1 MPYFFIDVYYWIL
14 VIPAVFVALW
24 AQVRVKSTFHRYNS
38 VLNTKGLTAEMVA
51 RQILDRNGLYSVR
64 IERTPGSLSDHYD
77 PRTNVVRLSDSTYGN
92 TSVGALGVAAHE
104 VGHALQYAV
113 GYVPIKLRSVIIPI
127 SQIGSALSFPLILLG
142 LIFSFPFFINAGIL
156 LFSAV
161 VLFQLV
167 TLPVE
172 FNASRRALKTLEDDQ
187 ILETQELAGAKKVLS
202 AAAMTYLAAVLVSLV
217 QLLRLILLTN
227 RRR

>member
-1 MPYFFIDVYYWIL
+1 MPYFYIDSYYWIL
-14 VIPAVFVALW
+14 VIPAILISLW

-38 VLNTKGLTAEMVA
+38 VQNSRGLTADMVA
-51 RQILDRNGLYSVR
+51 RQILDRNGLYAVR
-64 IERTPGSLSDHYD
+64 IERTAGSLSDHYD

-104 VGHALQYAV
+104 VGHALQYAG
-113 GYVPIKLRSVIIPI
+113 GYVPIRLRSAIIPL
-127 SQIGSALSFPLILLG
+127 SQIGSALSFPLILFG
-142 LIFSFPFFINAGIL
+142 LIFSFPFLINAGIL

-172 FNASRRALKTLEDDQ
+172 FNASRRALKTLGQDQ
-187 ILETQELAGAKKVLS
+187 ILAPQELDGAKKVLS
-202 AAAMTYLAAVLVSLV
+202 AAAMTYLAAVLVSLA

>member
-1 MPYFFIDVYYWIL
+1 MKREIEKIL
-14 VIPAVFVALW
+14 WKVQKPAQYVGCL
-24 AQVRVKSTFHRYNS
+24 
-38 VLNTKGLTAEMVA
+38 
-51 RQILDRNGLYSVR
+51 LY
-64 IERTPGSLSDHYD
+64 
-77 PRTNVVRLSDSTYGN
+77 
-92 TSVGALGVAAHE
+92 TS
-104 VGHALQYAV
+104 
-113 GYVPIKLRSVIIPI
+113 IPI

-172 FNASRRALKTLEDDQ
+172 FNASRRALKTLENDQ

-202 AAAMTYLAAVLVSLV
+202 AAAMTYLAAVLVSLA